1 MLCFIFGAFR
11 TVRTIAQFGSA
22 LDWGSRGRGF
32 KSRWSDQESPSFR
45 RFPRHRNGGFFRTPG
60 AVRGDV
66 LRTSAPGHAIRMR
79 SRFPH
84 VRVPSSLGRD
94 VPGGWHGRPE
104 RLATH
109 PLIDH
114 PDRALEAG
122 IFARAYTAIS
132 ASGSP
137 GNASSTIPHAVPAIV
152 R

>member
-1 MLCFIFGAFR
+1 MLENSGNRRNPGGQGVAGSNPAGPTKKARRPAAYAALERRAF
-11 TVRTIAQFGSA
+11 
-22 LDWGSRGRGF
+22 
-32 KSRWSDQESPSFR
+32 P
-45 RFPRHRNGGFFRTPG
+45 HPG

-66 LRTSAPGHAIRMR
+66 LRTSAPGHAIRTR

-84 VRVPSSLGRD
+84 ARVPSSLGRD

-104 RLATH
+104 RPATH